1 MGNLLG
7 CICYSFLVI
16 VFFIDY
22 LKNKKMYTLLA
33 AIFISIVLFF
43 ETPLAS
49 GISKI
54 AKNTLTVIML
64 ILMATTVYLIV
75 KEYKE
80 YKEKKK

>member
-7 CICYSFLVI
+7 CLCYLFLII

-22 LKNKKMYTLLA
+22 RKNKKMYMLLA
-33 AIFISIVLFF
+33 AIFISIELFL

-49 GISKI
+49 GINKI
-54 AKNTLTVIML
+54 VKNALEVIML
-64 ILMATTVYLIV
+64 ILMAATLYLLV